1 MAKNSDRFIY
11 TAAAKWVNGRFLIVL
26 HICFFYIQ
34 HIWLHFALKIAIF
47 SIKLLFFSFFNE
59 SKDDEKKLR
68 RMIYRRNLHW
78 IMYDLIKCI
87 QHWSS
92 LTNRKW
98 KINAHEQRI
107 ENKWLCRNL
116 FLRWIDRQPFFL
128 LLKPEEAHANRVC
141 TAWNS

>member
-26 HICFFYIQ
+26 HICFFIFNTFDYI
-34 HIWLHFALKIAIF
+34 LHW
-47 SIKLLFFSFFNE
+47 KLPYFPLSCFFFSFFNE

-98 KINAHEQRI
+98 KMNAHEQRI

-116 FLRWIDRQPFFL
+116 FSRWIDRQAFFSTL
-128 LLKPEEAHANRVC
+128 ETRRSARKPSLH
-141 TAWNS
+141 SMK